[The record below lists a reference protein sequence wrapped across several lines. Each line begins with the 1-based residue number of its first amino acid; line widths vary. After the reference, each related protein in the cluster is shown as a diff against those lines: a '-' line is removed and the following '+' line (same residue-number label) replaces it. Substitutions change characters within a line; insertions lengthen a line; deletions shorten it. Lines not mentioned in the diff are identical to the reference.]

1 MPLEKWSCRSSQ
13 NSYSVSKLKRKSPG
27 IHPNP
32 AGSDGPP
39 DPSHSLGPA
48 HSPRWL
54 SIPIHPPSHWLQH
67 CATLWFGTC
76 QAPIQLPLPILLPK
90 LDVTLPWELR
100 PRRGNTSLEHL
111 ALCCLRLIPG
121 ASPGSLP
128 VGAAGT
134 THTWLHAQPAV
145 PPFQEPG
152 VPGGHADPLA
162 AVCPGG
168 LAPPQLTGT

>member
-1 MPLEKWSCRSSQ
+1 MPLEKWSCRSSRTPT
-13 NSYSVSKLKRKSPG
+13 VSPSSREKVLASIPTQ
-27 IHPNP
+27 P
-32 AGSDGPP
+32 AVM
-39 DPSHSLGPA
+39 DPLTQVTRRGPA